1 MSDMNKTPSS
11 NRVHIAIFGRRN
23 VGKSS
28 LINALTNQN
37 LAIVSNYAGTTT
49 DPVYKAMEILP
60 LGPVVIIDTAGIDD
74 VGAIGEQ
81 RVQKTME
88 VINRTDLALV
98 VIGEDAPGEFE
109 EKIIEILKKKS
120 IKFIVVFNKSD
131 ISENFKNF
139 SEKYISAGVP
149 VVSISASEKTNI
161 DTLKNLMVS
170 NSPKEFEQPSIVG
183 DLLTPGDTVI
193 LVIPIDTGMPKG
205 RLILP
210 QVQTMR
216 DILDS
221 DCMFYAVKERELKS
235 ALDNLVEKPKLV
247 ITDSQAFSKVSADTP
262 DDILLTSFSILFARQ
277 KGDLF
282 KLVEGA
288 KTLKNLKNGSKILV
302 AEACTHHQQSDD
314 IGRVKLPRWIREHI
328 ADDISFEFCS
338 GREYPSVLS
347 KYNLILHCGGCM
359 INRKE
364 MLSRIEVSEE
374 HNVPIINYGVAIAL
388 IHGILDRALKPF
400 PEVYH
405 YWMEENN

>member
-28 LINALTNQN
+28 LINAVTNQN

-74 VGAIGEQ
+74 VGALGEQ

-88 VINRTDLALV
+88 VISRTDLALV

-131 ISENFKNF
+131 VSENFKNF
-139 SEKYISAGVP
+139 SENYISAGVP
-149 VVSISASEKTNI
+149 VVSVSASEKTNI
-161 DTLKNLMVS
+161 VHLKNLMVS

-183 DLLTPGDTVI
+183 DLLNPGDTVV

-221 DCMFYAVKERELKS
+221 DCMFYAVKERELRS
-235 ALDNLVEKPKLV
+235 ALDNLVERPKLV

-282 KLVEGA
+282 
-288 KTLKNLKNGSKILV
+288 
-302 AEACTHHQQSDD
+302 
-314 IGRVKLPRWIREHI
+314 
-328 ADDISFEFCS
+328 
-338 GREYPSVLS
+338 
-347 KYNLILHCGGCM
+347 
-359 INRKE
+359 
-364 MLSRIEVSEE
+364 
-374 HNVPIINYGVAIAL
+374 
-388 IHGILDRALKPF
+388 
-400 PEVYH
+400 
-405 YWMEENN
+405 